1 MTPHQLRKDILDLV
15 DWAIEDG
22 VPLWEIYGV
31 VSAVEKMVETV
42 YKGSLL
48 AGLEIDS
55 EISTDKTI

>member
-1 MTPHQLRKDILDLV
+1 MTPHQLHKDIADLV

-22 VPLWEIYGV
+22 VPLWEIYAV
-31 VSAVEKMVETV
+31 VSEVEKMVETD